1 MLRRIAELKAQG
13 KQVIVYAGAMGPA
26 NAIEIILGAAR
37 RLAQEDSRSHFILAG
52 GGAGRDRYRAG
63 ASNLAN
69 LDFVGEVERPVAQA
83 LIRASDC
90 AVIAFHSNALYDH
103 GISPNK
109 LFDHCLFAP
118 CSVIACD
125 AGALAGL
132 EGIAGSRCEPDN
144 PDALAA
150 ALTAALAAPAR
161 PVNER
166 IAALDKFSYALLAE
180 QYLAGIRGSEGGD
193 T

>member
-1 MLRRIAELKAQG
+1 
-13 KQVIVYAGAMGPA
+13 MGPA
-26 NAIEIILGAAR
+26 NAIEIILGAAQ
-37 RLAQEDSRSHFILAG
+37 RLAQMDSRVHFVLVGDGVA
-52 GGAGRDRYRAG
+52 RDRYQAAACG
-63 ASNLAN
+63 LPN
-69 LDFVGEVERPVAQA
+69 LDFVGELERPFAQA

-90 AVIAFHSNALYDH
+90 AVIAFHRNALYSY

-118 CSVIACD
+118 RCVIACD

-150 ALTAALAAPAR
+150 AMTAALAAPAR

-166 IAALDKFSYALLAE
+166 IAALGKFSYALLAE
-180 QYLAGIRGSEGGD
+180 QYLAGTRESEGED